1 MKGPTGKQE
10 GNGSIVVWDKYEEYR
25 METSFALTEAEFY
38 WVSRTCLS
46 AEKLNQLQ
54 STIHYGTDAMPPP
67 PRGGR
72 YTGKGH

>member
-38 WVSRTCLS
+38 W
-46 AEKLNQLQ
+46 KLNQLQ
-54 STIHYGTDAMPPP
+54 LGQPSITGPMRCPPP

-72 YTGKGH
+72 YTGKGY